1 MKKILIIC
9 TILISLLTT
18 GCIKENLDDCYTT
31 LYFSYLGDGTTE
43 IFQQK
48 TGKVNL
54 YVYNEGGTLVQDI
67 VLEKNDLK
75 KQQGVTLNLPSGKYR
90 VVCWGNPYGDTDI
103 ENASSIN
110 TGIVAAKSYFRKELV
125 TTNDS
130 LYYGARDI
138 DVIQDINRTDTVRF
152 VSAHI
157 KMLIDLRGLEDLKL
171 ADGSSP
177 VSIQMTNLSPF
188 VNFRDQFS
196 NDNETYFPIERFDD
210 ATKDFRARF
219 NVLRFNDDNDISITL
234 TNKETKTVIYSM
246 PLKDFM
252 RENNITVNG
261 INEILIGIRFI
272 FNGTSITVAP
282 WHEEV
287 IIPGYNT

>member
-1 MKKILIIC
+1 MKKTLIIC
-9 TILISLLTT
+9 TVLISLLTT
-18 GCIKENLDDCYTT
+18 GCIKENLDDCYST

-67 VLEKNDLK
+67 VLEKSDLR

-103 ENASSIN
+103 ENTSSIN
-110 TGIVAAKSYFRKELV
+110 TGIVAAKAYFRREVV

-138 DVIQDINRTDTVRF
+138 DVLQDINHTDTVRF

-157 KMLIDLRGLEDLKL
+157 KMLIDLRGLEDLKE

-177 VSIQMTNLSPF
+177 LSIEMTNLSPS
-188 VNFRDQFS
+188 VNFSDQFS
-196 NDNETYFPIERFDD
+196 TNNETYYPIERFDD

-219 NVLRFNDDNDISITL
+219 NVLRFNDDNDIYINL
-234 TNKETKTVIYSM
+234 TNKETDTVIYSM

-252 RENNITVNG
+252 IKNNITVNG

-282 WHEEV
+282 WDEEV